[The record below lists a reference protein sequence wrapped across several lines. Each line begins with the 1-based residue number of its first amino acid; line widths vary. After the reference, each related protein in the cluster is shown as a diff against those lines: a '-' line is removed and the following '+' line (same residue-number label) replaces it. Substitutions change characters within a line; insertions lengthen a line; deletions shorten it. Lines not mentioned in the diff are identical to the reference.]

1 MSSFYRAAESIAKR
15 AVFVVVLLIGT
26 SWSATAWGQCDASQ
40 CRRASIKESVKYARS
55 MAKALAKCNDG
66 MLKERAGFGP
76 DGASCDDPRNKT
88 QNKIAA
94 AKAKAQAK
102 IDAKCGSCDPQ
113 DDLGFPATCPT
124 AACGSIDVE
133 AMDGQTTCALC
144 EAEAAVAQ
152 FLAMSFD
159 PPAAEETQHCER
171 AIGKYASKF
180 FSEKAKRLL
189 SCNLSLE
196 KGDETFGPRGA
207 SCDSLKTLTQSE
219 VAIAAQKMASKI
231 AKKCCGG
238 DGECVTSAD
247 GFALSRVLSASC
259 NIADMG
265 SLTDCVTEAAD
276 DLVDGLIDLV
286 SRRNGEPGYCGDG
299 EFDPG
304 DEECD
309 ASAGRPLALT
319 CPGVCTQTNGGWG
332 SACSGNNTGCLR
344 DDHFDDVFPGGLVVG
359 DPDGP
364 DADGLYALELT
375 STSAVED
382 LLPEGGSPAALT
394 ADETDPSS
402 TSSNVFGGQLVAAT
416 LNVEFDA
423 AGFRKSGA
431 PGAGVLGT
439 LLYLE
444 DCEVDTDLVGL
455 SVNEVLDLANT
466 AISGGGTPAGVTID
480 DLNEALSVLNENFVD
495 CDTDEGCLTLPP
507 DGEECLEDCTCPSDE
522 PFCGDNNQDSG
533 EECDGTDAAACP
545 EACRVDCTC
554 PPPLPFC
561 GDTNVDPGEECDP
574 PGNTGQCP
582 AGAVCSQSCECEPV
596 CGDANVDP
604 GEECDPP
611 GNTGQCPAGA
621 VCSQSCECEPVCGDN
636 NQDSGEECD
645 GTDAAACPEAC
656 QGDCTCPPPPP
667 LCGDGV
673 VDPGEECDPPGELI
687 CPGEPIPCGETEAP
701 QCDGACD
708 PGYKCR
714 RPLGD
719 PVQNSGPCECI
730 LAPDGFECGGN
741 DLGPPHCWGSCGG
754 VGETCAEVDGACV
767 CQAAAGSP
775 ELPCQEDCTCPAPEC
790 GDGVVD
796 PGEECDPPGELSCP
810 GEPIPCGQTEAPQ
823 CDGACDPG
831 YKCRRPFDEDPDSG
845 PCLCIAAPEGL
856 ECGGRDLGIPH
867 CWGSCGGVGE
877 TCAEVEGACVC
888 RATGSPE
895 LQCEAECTCPPVP

>member
-1 MSSFYRAAESIAKR
+1 
-15 AVFVVVLLIGT
+15 
-26 SWSATAWGQCDASQ
+26 
-40 CRRASIKESVKYARS
+40 

-545 EACRVDCTC
+545 EAC
-554 PPPLPFC
+554 
-561 GDTNVDPGEECDP
+561 
-574 PGNTGQCP
+574 
-582 AGAVCSQSCECEPV
+582 
-596 CGDANVDP
+596 
-604 GEECDPP
+604 
-611 GNTGQCPAGA
+611 
-621 VCSQSCECEPVCGDN
+621 
-636 NQDSGEECD
+636 
-645 GTDAAACPEAC
+645 